1 MGAGNHG
8 HAHGHGHGR
17 GQSNRRA
24 IGVAA
29 LLTGVFMAVEAAGGL
44 AANSLALIADAGHMA
59 TDFAALALGW
69 LAFRMAERPAD
80 AARTYGFDRWSVLVA
95 FVNGLALFAVAAWI
109 VVEAVHRI
117 GAPEPVAGRLMLWI
131 AVAGLAVN
139 VVVFAVLSR
148 GDRENLNLR
157 AALLH
162 VAGDLLG
169 SVAAIAAALV
179 ILGTGWT
186 PIDPILSTLVALLI
200 LVAAWRVVRESGHI
214 LLEGAPASFDAGCV
228 RAALRDAVPGLADV
242 RHLHA
247 WSISQERP
255 MITLEAVL
263 DDGADGEAARGA
275 IRRVL
280 AERFGFDHAT
290 IEICATDAGADR
302 QELPVRDRAS
312 I

>member
-1 MGAGNHG
+1 MGAGH
-8 HAHGHGHGR
+8 HGHGHGR
-17 GQSNRRA
+17 GRSNRRA
-24 IGVAA
+24 IGAAA

-117 GAPEPVAGRLMLWI
+117 AAPEPVAGGLMLWI

-139 VVVFAVLSR
+139 LLVFAVLSR

-214 LLEGAPASFDAGCV
+214 LLEGAPAGFDAGRV
-228 RAALRDAVPGLADV
+228 RAALREAVPGLADV

-255 MITLEAVL
+255 MITLEAEL
-263 DDGADGEAARGA
+263 RPGADGEAARCE
-275 IRRVL
+275 IRRIL
-280 AERFGFDHAT
+280 AERFGFEHAT
-290 IEICATDAGADR
+290 IEICAAGVVR
-302 QELPVRDRAS
+302 RELPVRDRAS